1 MSYSC
6 SNSLRTTPMA
16 AQKDAEKIYLSSVHK
31 GDSWINN
38 TAVLLLHA
46 FNSIY
51 VWKRERGIEFVL
63 WVSAYF
69 RPVRKSVSVIM
80 GHHHDFPRFFLLLR
94 RKCKL
99 VGPHPLPGQKK
110 HWSALSVYDY
120 FVCDV
125 FVPKCYYKQSC
136 HPLHF
141 SAPFLNEQVDSSSAI
156 CGWRV
161 ISLEYSYRNMQWSK
175 RGRKRERKWQ
185 RDQGNFTRTDNLV
198 GGILKMATTDSQP
211 FSSVSFEEW
220 N

>member
-31 GDSWINN
+31 GDSWTLITGWNNWCKRIGINN

-110 HWSALSVYDY
+110 TLICSLSVWL
-120 FVCDV
+120 FCLRRL
-125 FVPKCYYKQSC
+125 C
-136 HPLHF
+136 
-141 SAPFLNEQVDSSSAI
+141 A
-156 CGWRV
+156 
-161 ISLEYSYRNMQWSK
+161 
-175 RGRKRERKWQ
+175 
-185 RDQGNFTRTDNLV
+185 
-198 GGILKMATTDSQP
+198 KMLLQTEL
-211 FSSVSFEEW
+211 SSVAFLGTIFKW
-220 N
+220 AGWL

>member
-1 MSYSC
+1 MPS
-6 SNSLRTTPMA
+6 TPFMCEKESEGLNLYFGF
-16 AQKDAEKIYLSSVHK
+16 QPTSGLLENRYRWLWDMIMIFLGFFYYCDANANWWDHIRCPAK
-31 GDSWINN
+31 
-38 TAVLLLHA
+38 
-46 FNSIY
+46 
-51 VWKRERGIEFVL
+51 
-63 WVSAYF
+63 
-69 RPVRKSVSVIM
+69 
-80 GHHHDFPRFFLLLR
+80 
-94 RKCKL
+94 
-99 VGPHPLPGQKK
+99 KK